1 MSYFVDKYT
10 LYKDFARIEPYI
22 EAPKLN
28 EIRQAAV
35 RDKFGKV
42 GFYGLTLGGLLD
54 AMNGDNDALFDCNGE
69 TVFDLYRVAAFSVWL
84 NEFIS
89 VVNGL
94 TLKPTAKQI
103 AQSSG
108 CKQLTFEESVYYF
121 VRSYF
126 NLPNFDAVRELTVGD
141 YIMAKKD
148 DYNKAVVD
156 RNISNS
162 LMNK

>member
-1 MSYFVDKYT
+1 MKIDKYT
-10 LYKDFARIEPYI
+10 LYRDFAAVEPYV
-22 EAPKLN
+22 EAPKL
-28 EIRQAAV
+28 EELRRAAV
-35 RDKFGKV
+35 ADKFGME
-42 GFYGLTLGGLLD
+42 GFYSLTLGGLLD
-54 AMNGDNDALFDCNGE
+54 GMRGDFDALIDCAGD
-69 TVFDLYRVAAFSVWL
+69 TVFDHYRVAAFCEWL
-84 NEFIS
+84 KEFIS

-108 CKQLTFEESVYYF
+108 CKSLTFEESVYYF

-126 NLPNFDAVRELTVGD
+126 NLPNFDSVRELTVGD

-148 DYNKAVVD
+148 DFNKAVID

>member
-1 MSYFVDKYT
+1 MKIDKYT
-10 LYKDFARIEPYI
+10 LYRDFAAVEPYI
-22 EAPKLN
+22 EASKL
-28 EIRQAAV
+28 EELRRAAV
-35 RDKFGKV
+35 ADKFGKV
-42 GFYGLTLGGLLD
+42 GFYALTLGGLLD
-54 AMNGDNDALFDCNGE
+54 GMRGDFDALTDCGGD
-69 TVFDLYRVAAFSVWL
+69 TVFDLYRVAEFSVWL
-84 NEFIS
+84 NEFIA

-108 CKQLTFEESVYYF
+108 CKSLTFEESVYYF

-148 DYNKAVVD
+148 DFNKAVVD

>member
-1 MSYFVDKYT
+1 MKIDKYT
-10 LYKDFARIEPYI
+10 LYRDFEAFEPYI
-22 EAPKLN
+22 EATKL
-28 EIRQAAV
+28 EELQQAAV

-69 TVFDLYRVAAFSVWL
+69 TVFDLYRVAEFSVWL
-84 NEFIS
+84 NEFVA

-126 NLPNFDAVRELTVGD
+126 GLPNFNAVRDLTVGD

-162 LMNK
+162 LTK

>member
-1 MSYFVDKYT
+1 MKT
-10 LYKDFARIEPYI
+10 
-22 EAPKLN
+22 KL
-28 EIRQAAV
+28 EELRRAAV
-35 RDKFGKV
+35 ADKFGTEC
-42 GFYGLTLGGLLD
+42 FYGLTLGGLLD
-54 AMNGDNDALFDCNGE
+54 GMRGDNDALFDCNGE

-108 CKQLTFEESVYYF
+108 CKPLTFEESVYYF

-148 DYNKAVVD
+148 DFNKAVVD

>member
-1 MSYFVDKYT
+1 MKIDKYT
-10 LYKDFARIEPYI
+10 LYRDFAAVEPYI
-22 EAPKLN
+22 EAPKL
-28 EIRQAAV
+28 EELRRASVA
-35 RDKFGKV
+35 DKLGTE

-54 AMNGDNDALFDCNGE
+54 GMRGDFDALTDCGGD
-69 TVFDLYRVAAFSVWL
+69 TVFDRYRIAAFCEWL
-84 NEFIS
+84 KEFVA

-108 CKQLTFEESVYYF
+108 CKSLTFEESVYYF

-126 NLPNFDAVRELTVGD
+126 GLPNFDAVRELTVGD

-148 DYNKAVVD
+148 DFNKAVVD

>member
-1 MSYFVDKYT
+1 MKIDKYT
-10 LYKDFARIEPYI
+10 LYRDFAAVEPYI
-22 EAPKLN
+22 EAPKL
-28 EIRQAAV
+28 EELRRAAV
-35 RDKFGKV
+35 ADKFGKV

-54 AMNGDNDALFDCNGE
+54 AMNGDNDALLDCNGE
-69 TVFDLYRVAAFSVWL
+69 TVFDLYRVAEFSVWV
-84 NEFIS
+84 NEFIA

-108 CKQLTFEESVYYF
+108 CKSLTFEESVYYF

-126 NLPNFDAVRELTVGD
+126 NLPNFDAVRDLTVGD

>member
-1 MSYFVDKYT
+1 MKIDKYT
-10 LYKDFARIEPYI
+10 LYRDFVAVEPYI
-22 EAPKLN
+22 EAPKL
-28 EIRQAAV
+28 EELRQAAV

-54 AMNGDNDALFDCNGE
+54 AMNGDNDALFDCNGD
-69 TVFDLYRVAAFSVWL
+69 TVFDHYRVAAFCVWL

-108 CKQLTFEESVYYF
+108 CKQMTFEESVYYF

-126 NLPNFDAVRELTVGD
+126 GLPNFNAVRELTVGD

>member
-1 MSYFVDKYT
+1 MKIDKYT
-10 LYKDFARIEPYI
+10 LYRDFVAVEPYV
-22 EAPKLN
+22 EAPKL
-28 EIRQAAV
+28 EELRRAAV
-35 RDKFGKV
+35 ADKFGTE

-54 AMNGDNDALFDCNGE
+54 GMRCDFDALQDCGGD
-69 TVFDLYRVAAFSVWL
+69 TVFDHYRVAAFCEWL
-84 NEFIS
+84 KEFVA

-94 TLKPTAKQI
+94 TLKPTPKQKMQ
-103 AQSSG
+103 ANG
-108 CKQLTFEESVYYF
+108 CKSLTFEESVYYF

-126 NLPNFDAVRELTVGD
+126 GLPNFNAVRDLTVGD

-148 DYNKAVVD
+148 DFNKAVVD

>member
-1 MSYFVDKYT
+1 MKIDKYT
-10 LYKDFARIEPYI
+10 LYRDFVAVEPYV
-22 EAPKLN
+22 EAPKL
-28 EIRQAAV
+28 EELRRAAV
-35 RDKFGKV
+35 ADKFGME
-42 GFYGLTLGGLLD
+42 GFYGLTLGELLD
-54 AMNGDNDALFDCNGE
+54 GMRGDFDALMDCGGD
-69 TVFDLYRVAAFSVWL
+69 TVFDHYRVTAFCEWL
-84 NEFIS
+84 KEFVA

-108 CKQLTFEESVYYF
+108 CKSLTFEESVYYF

-126 NLPNFDAVRELTVGD
+126 GLPNFDAVRELTVGD

-148 DYNKAVVD
+148 DFNKAVID